1 MKEIEEQIRDRLFEE
16 NSNIFERKIR
26 RVVRETGGISNET
39 KAYILLS
46 IQDELEGRNKWGE
59 YNEIN

>member
-16 NSNIFERKIR
+16 NSNIFERKVR

-46 IQDELEGRNKWGE
+46 IQDELEGRNEGGE
-59 YNEIN
+59 LP

>member
-26 RVVRETGGISNET
+26 SVVRETGGISNET

>member
-26 RVVRETGGISNET
+26 NVVRETGGISNET
-39 KAYILLS
+39 KEYILLS
-46 IQDELEGRNKWGE
+46 IQDELEGRDEWGE
-59 YNEIN
+59 LI

>member
-26 RVVRETGGISNET
+26 NVIRETSGISNET

-46 IQDELEGRNKWGE
+46 IQDELEGRNEYGE
-59 YNEIN
+59 EIL

>member
-16 NSNIFERKIR
+16 NSNIFERKVR

-59 YNEIN
+59 YDETN

>member
-26 RVVRETGGISNET
+26 NVVRETGGISNET
-39 KAYILLS
+39 KAYILFC
-46 IQDELEGRNKWGE
+46 IQYELEQTNERGE
-59 YNEIN
+59 LI